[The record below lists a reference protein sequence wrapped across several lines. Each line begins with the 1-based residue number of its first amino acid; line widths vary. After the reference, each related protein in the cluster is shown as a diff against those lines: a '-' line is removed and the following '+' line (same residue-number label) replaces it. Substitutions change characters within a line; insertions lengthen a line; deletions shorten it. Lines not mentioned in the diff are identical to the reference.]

1 MTDPT
6 IPVAWLDEKWFYTT
20 NRRRRLKHLP
30 KAPWEEE
37 GIDRLVR
44 PRIVSR
50 RHPVKV
56 MYLGVV
62 ARPRENFDF
71 DGRVYLERVS
81 KKKVITKE
89 TTHTR
94 FTDDVI
100 MNADLRQNGWR
111 RLVPDGSAIKVAD
124 LIDSIVEEYDID
136 EEVAERLEFSYKT
149 FVGNQG
155 NEKGI
160 RYGDT
165 DSLPSRTRRNSQD
178 NTVQAIP
185 VTLNDI
191 TLQVRNKQGDEIED
205 DVSCDSE
212 FMLGVMDRV
221 GEALRKAFYW
231 VRQNEW
237 IYLVMDNAGGHG
249 TAEAWETF
257 TNSLTTKYKVKI
269 I

>member
-1 MTDPT
+1 MIAKRAEWVQAHWDLLTDPT

-20 NRRRRLKHLP
+20 NRRRQLKHLP

-37 GIDRLVR
+37 GIDRL
-44 PRIVSR
+44 
-50 RHPVKV
+50 VKV

-71 DGRVYLERVS
+71 DGRVYLECVS

-155 NEKGI
+155 NEKTL
-160 RYGDT
+160 DT
-165 DSLPSRTRRNSQD
+165 
-178 NTVQAIP
+178 A
-185 VTLNDI
+185 TLTHFHLATDA
-191 TLQVRNKQGDEIED
+191 T
-205 DVSCDSE
+205 
-212 FMLGVMDRV
+212 
-221 GEALRKAFYW
+221 
-231 VRQNEW
+231 
-237 IYLVMDNAGGHG
+237 
-249 TAEAWETF
+249 
-257 TNSLTTKYKVKI
+257 VKI
-269 I
+269 IPFKQFR